1 MPRAPIC
8 LFTSIRP
15 PADTKAA
22 SYLRDCLRSWRAA
35 GFDAVAVNGPAETE
49 ALRDLELPI
58 EFAVTSTDG
67 KPGIGAILS
76 AIRAR
81 RCRFA
86 GIINSDCRSARGR
99 LAYLDDMLARIAAS
113 RQPR

>member
-58 EFAVTSTDG
+58 EFAVTSTEG
-67 KPGIGAILS
+67 KPAS
-76 AIRAR
+76 APFFRRSGRA
-81 RCRFA
+81 
-86 GIINSDCRSARGR
+86 D
-99 LAYLDDMLARIAAS
+99 AAS
-113 RQPR
+113 PASSTAIADPLAVAWRTLTTCSRG